1 MKIHVWVPE
10 YAFSTGG
17 IQTFSRFV
25 VRALQ
30 DCLPTAQVLV
40 FSKNDTSA
48 PDVADNNKAA
58 PFATVGSWPLPLRT
72 LAFTL
77 KLFHRAYRDR
87 PQLIITTHANFAPAA
102 YWLRR
107 FFRIPFIAIGH
118 GVEVWD
124 IPSRQIRTALRNTDQ
139 LVAVS
144 RYTRERMAKA
154 LTVEAAAIQILPDTF
169 DSENFQPGPKPRYLL
184 KRYRLRANQPVI
196 LTIARLVS
204 AERYKGYDQVLR
216 ALPAVREHFPD
227 IRYILGGH
235 GPDRARVTKLIG
247 ELNLK
252 ENVTLAGYV
261 PEHDLCAHY
270 NLCDVFAMPSK
281 GEGFGIVF
289 LEALACGKAVIAGN
303 KDGSADALLDGELG
317 ALIDPDNVSEISQ
330 TLIQVLRREFPLK
343 ILDDPEALREKA
355 IETYGYSRFARRLQ
369 EIVQPFISK
378 STGAAVGRYR

>member
-303 KDGSADALLDGELG
+303 KDGSADAVLNG
-317 ALIDPDNVSEISQ
+317 ALGVLVDPDNVTEIANA
-330 TLIQVLRREFPLK
+330 LIA
-343 ILDDPEALREKA
+343 ILGRKHSNSMISDADALRSRA
-355 IETYGYSRFARRLQ
+355 IEAYGYQQFQERLSEVIRPILKE
-369 EIVQPFISK
+369 EITK
-378 STGAAVGRYR
+378 